1 MKFLDFFKRNRS
13 PQETEKR
20 SLFGDALTYA
30 GSPNTISEYKSMLL
44 STVYRCVDLISNS
57 VASLPFEPYE
67 VSCDGYRKK
76 LHDHS
81 IYHVLNYEPNE
92 RMTRFIFMKALV
104 TSMILRGNGY
114 AYIERDKLGNVIKL
128 DYLDSDRVSPIIDY
142 TQNTI
147 KYYVVSGYKVPR
159 VEPINMIHLINF
171 TYDGITGVS
180 TLKSARGCLSAAYN
194 AEQTAAGFFT
204 GGCNVGGILKVQ
216 GMLNE
221 IQKQQLK
228 SSWQQAFSPETGQPN
243 GVAVLEGNMDFSP
256 ITVNPAD
263 AQLLESRQ
271 YNVIDICRFFGVNPT
286 KVFDLTKASYSTVE
300 AENLQFLN
308 DTLQPIIEKIEQEFQ
323 RKLFKPSEK
332 AHTVVRFDTSS
343 MLRTD
348 KNSQAS
354 YYSTLFNMGAMS
366 INEIRKALDLEPIEG
381 GDTHYVQVN
390 MGATNNN
397 EINEEGN
404 QELQE

>member
-1 MKFLDFFKRNRS
+1 M
-13 PQETEKR
+13 
-20 SLFGDALTYA
+20 FGDALTYA
-30 GSPNTISEYKSMLL
+30 GTPNLISEHKAMLL

-76 LHDHS
+76 LHKHP
-81 IYHVLNYEPNE
+81 IYHILNYEPNE
-92 RMTRFIFMKALV
+92 RMTRFTFMKTLV
-104 TSMILRGNGY
+104 SSMILKGNGY
-114 AYIERDKLGNVIKL
+114 AYIERDKLGNVIRL
-128 DYLDSDRVSPIIDY
+128 DYLDADRVSPVVDY
-142 TQNTI
+142 TDNSI
-147 KYYVVSGYKVPR
+147 RCYNVAGYKKPV
-159 VEPINMIHLINF
+159 VEPINMIHLLNF
-171 TYDGITGVS
+171 TYDGINGVS
-180 TLKSARGCLSAAYN
+180 TLRSARGCLSSAYN
-194 AEQTAAGFFT
+194 AEQTASGFFT

-221 IQKQQLK
+221 VQKQQLK

-308 DTLQPIIEKIEQEFQ
+308 DTLQPILEKIE
-323 RKLFKPSEK
+323 
-332 AHTVVRFDTSS
+332 
-343 MLRTD
+343 
-348 KNSQAS
+348 
-354 YYSTLFNMGAMS
+354 
-366 INEIRKALDLEPIEG
+366 
-381 GDTHYVQVN
+381 
-390 MGATNNN
+390 
-397 EINEEGN
+397 
-404 QELQE
+404 